1 LFEISKTD
9 LAGRIGTMYTNHGKI
24 ETPAFVPVFIQS
36 NKQYHQKKLKKLVL
50 MLLLQ
55 MHTLQKIIMVMK
67 Q

>member
-1 LFEISKTD
+1 MFEISKTD

-24 ETPAFVPVFIQS
+24 QTPAFVPVIHS
-36 NKQYHQKKLKKLVL
+36 VKQTIPSKKLKKLVL

-55 MHTLQKIIMVMK
+55 MHTLQKIIMVMR